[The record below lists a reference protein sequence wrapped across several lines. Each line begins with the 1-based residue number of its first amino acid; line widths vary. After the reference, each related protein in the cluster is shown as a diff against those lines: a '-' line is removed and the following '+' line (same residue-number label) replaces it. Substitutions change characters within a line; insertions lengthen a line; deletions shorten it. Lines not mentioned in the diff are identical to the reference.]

1 MKRYRFSREERLL
14 KRREFVE
21 LSQKG
26 KKIQNYH
33 FLALYKRNDKNRS
46 RLGITVTKKVG
57 NAATRN
63 KIKRY
68 CREFF
73 RLNKD
78 CISENI
84 DINIIAKAKATY
96 LDGKETFRK
105 LEDIFRKI

>member
-1 MKRYRFSREERLL
+1 MKRYDFSRKQRLL

-21 LSQKG
+21 LSREG
-26 KKIQNYH
+26 VKIQNYY
-33 FLALYKRNDKNRS
+33 FLALYKKNGKNRS
-46 RLGITVTKKVG
+46 RLGITATKKVG

-78 CISENI
+78 RISENI
-84 DINIIAKAKATY
+84 DINIIAKKKATY
-96 LDGKETFRK
+96 LDGRETFRK

>member
-1 MKRYRFSREERLL
+1 MKRYNFSRKQRLL
-14 KRREFVE
+14 KRRDFVE
-21 LSQKG
+21 LSHRG
-26 KKIQNYH
+26 KKIQNYY
-33 FLALYKRNDKNRS
+33 FLALYIKNNENRS
-46 RLGITVTKKVG
+46 RLGITVTNKVG

-78 CISENI
+78 CISKNI
-84 DINIIAKAKATY
+84 DINIIAKKKATY